1 MHGIEPFY
9 NWQKYYEAY
18 NDKLSPF
25 YGKTTDGGFFNT
37 LYEYYIHPDWDEI
50 GSETLYV
57 KVLMVNYVRGY
68 AIIELLGEWNDAL
81 HNDIMYLKR
90 YVIDHF
96 LKRNIQKFILI
107 GENILQFHG
116 SDEEYYEEWLDHVE
130 DGWIVTMGFRDFVI
144 YEWKRYRIDSCF
156 NYGGDLEITNWRT
169 LKPDQ
174 LFIQIDS
181 QMQKRLG

>member
-9 NWQKYYEAY
+9 NWQKYYRAY
-18 NDKLSPF
+18 EDKLSPF
-25 YGKTTDGGFFNT
+25 FNKEINEGFSNT
-37 LYEYYIHPDWDEI
+37 LYEYFIHPDWDEI

-68 AIIELLGEWNDAL
+68 AVIELLGEWNDAL
-81 HNDIMYLKR
+81 HNDVMYLKR

-96 LKRNIQKFILI
+96 IKRNIQKYILI

-116 SDEEYYEEWLDHVE
+116 SDQEYYEEWLDYCE
-130 DGWIVTMGFRDFVI
+130 DGWIVAMGFRDFVI
-144 YEWKRYRIDSCF
+144 YEWKRYGIDCYF
-156 NYGGDLEITNWRT
+156 NYGGPLDIINWRT
-169 LKPDQ
+169 LKPDH
-174 LFIQIDS
+174 LFTIVDS